1 MNTAAIWALIQKD
14 ARLYFANR
22 LFALVTVLGL
32 VAYAA
37 IYFLLPA
44 TVDETLKVGLVIPEM
59 PPALAEALADDAVV
73 VKQFASAADLRA
85 AVAAGEVTAGFA
97 FPPDLFDQLRQG
109 SRPTVELLLAPE
121 VTPDVVSVYE
131 AAARELSFNLTGQA
145 LPVTIS
151 EVILGPDLAGA
162 QIAPRQR
169 MLPLFAVLVL
179 MVECLGLASLIAAE
193 VEQGTIRALLV
204 TPLTMRGLFVAKSL
218 FGSLFA
224 FGQAVIL
231 LAVTGGLAQA
241 AFLNLTALLIG
252 SVLMTGVAF
261 LIASLGR
268 DLMSVMGWGML
279 ALLIMALPTFTILI
293 PGLAADWVRL
303 IPTHYLVDTIY
314 RSLNFGAGWAEVGGN
329 LLPLAASALLLLAL
343 GMAILQRRFA

>member
-1 MNTAAIWALIQKD
+1 MNAAAMWALIQKD

-32 VAYAA
+32 VAYAT

-44 TVDETLKVGLVIPEM
+44 TVDETLKVGIAIPEL
-59 PPALAEALADDAVV
+59 PPALAAALEDDAVL

-85 AVAAGEVTAGFA
+85 AVAAGEVSVGFA
-97 FPPDLFDQLRQG
+97 FPPDLFDQIWQG
-109 SRPTVELLLAPE
+109 ARPTVELLLAPE
-121 VTPDVVSVYE
+121 VTPDFASVYE
-131 AAARELSFNLTGQA
+131 AAARELSFNLVGQE

-151 EVILGPDLAGA
+151 EVILGPDMAGA

-224 FGQAVIL
+224 FAQAVIL

-241 AFLNLTALLIG
+241 ALLNLTALLIG

-261 LIASLGR
+261 LIAALGR

-279 ALLIMALPTFTILI
+279 ALLIMALPTFTVLI
-293 PGLAADWVRL
+293 PGLAADWVYL

-329 LLPLAASALLLLAL
+329 LLPLAASALFLLAL

>member
-1 MNTAAIWALIQKD
+1 MNIAALWALITKD

-32 VAYAA
+32 VAYIA

-44 TVDETLKVGLVIPEM
+44 TVDETLRLGLVIPEL
-59 PPALAEALADDAVV
+59 PPALAEALTDDAVQI
-73 VKQFASAADLRA
+73 KRFTDAAALRS
-85 AVAAGEVTAGFA
+85 AVASGEVTVGIA
-97 FPPDLFDQLRQG
+97 FPADLFDQLRQG
-109 SRPTVELLLAPE
+109 ARPTVELFLAPE
-121 VTPDVVSVYE
+121 VPTDFESVYE
-131 AAARELSFNLTGQA
+131 AAARELSFNLVGQE
-145 LPVTIS
+145 LPVVIS
-151 EVILGPDLAGA
+151 EEILGPDMAGA

-204 TPLTMRGLFVAKSL
+204 TPLSLRGLFVAKTI

-224 FGQAVIL
+224 FVQAVLL
-231 LAVTGGLAQA
+231 LAVTGGLVREPL
-241 AFLNLTALLIG
+241 LNLTALLIG
-252 SVLMTGVAF
+252 SVLMTGTAF

-279 ALLIMALPTFTILI
+279 ALLIMALPTFTVLL
-293 PGLAADWVRL
+293 PGLAADWVQF

-314 RSLNFGAGWAEVGGN
+314 RSLNFGAGWSEVGGN
-329 LLPLAASALLLLAL
+329 LLPLTVSALLFLAL

>member
-1 MNTAAIWALIQKD
+1 MSAAAIWALIRKD

-22 LFALVTVLGL
+22 LFALVTILGL
-32 VAYAA
+32 VAYTV
-37 IYFLLPA
+37 IYFLLPS
-44 TVDETLKVGLVIPEM
+44 TVDETLPIGLVIPDLL
-59 PPALAEALADDAVV
+59 PAMAEILHDEAVV
-73 VKQFASAADLRA
+73 ITQFASVEALRA
-85 AVAAGEVTAGFA
+85 AVAAGEVTVGFA
-97 FPPDLFDQLRQG
+97 FPPDLYDQLRQG
-109 SRPTVELLLAPE
+109 ARPTVELLLAPT
-121 VTPDVVSVYE
+121 VTPDVVGVYE
-131 AAARELSFNLTGQA
+131 AAARELSFSLIGQE
-145 LPVTIS
+145 LPVMIN

-179 MVECLGLASLIAAE
+179 MVECLGLASLITAE

-224 FGQAVIL
+224 FVQAALL
-231 LAVTGGLAQA
+231 LAITGGLVKAPL
-241 AFLNLTALLIG
+241 LNLTALLIG

-261 LIASLGR
+261 FIATLGR

-279 ALLIMALPTFTILI
+279 ALLIMALPTLTILT
-293 PGLAADWVRL
+293 PGLAAAWVQF

-314 RSLNFGAGWAEVGGN
+314 RSLNFNAGWSEVGAN
-329 LLPLAASALLLLAL
+329 LLPLAGSALLLLGF
-343 GMAILQRRFA
+343 GMGILQRRFV

>member
-1 MNTAAIWALIQKD
+1 MSVAAIWALIQKD
-14 ARLYFANR
+14 ARLYAANR

-32 VAYAA
+32 VAYIV

-44 TVDETLKVGLVIPEM
+44 TVDETLHLGVVTPTLPS
-59 PPALAEALADDAVV
+59 ALAEALTDDAVQV
-73 VKQFASAADLRA
+73 TYFDTADQLRA
-85 AVAAGEVTAGFA
+85 AVAAGDVTVGFA
-97 FPPDLFDQLRQG
+97 FPPDLYDQIRQG
-109 SRPTVELLLAPE
+109 QQPTVELLLAPE
-121 VTPDVVSVYE
+121 VTPDLVTVYE
-131 AAARELSFNLTGQA
+131 AVGRELSFALIGQA

-151 EVILGPDLAGA
+151 EVVLGTDLAGA

-224 FGQAVIL
+224 FGQAVVLMAI
-231 LAVTGGLAQA
+231 TGGLAHA
-241 AFLNLTALLIG
+241 ALLNLTALLLG

-261 LIASLGR
+261 LIAALGR

-279 ALLIMALPTFTILI
+279 ALLILALPSFNILV
-293 PGLAADWVRL
+293 PGLAAEWVQL

-314 RSLNFGAGWAEVGGN
+314 RSLNFGAGWSEVGVN
-329 LLPLAASALLLLAL
+329 LAPLAGSALLLLAL
-343 GMAILQRRFA
+343 GMVILQRRFA